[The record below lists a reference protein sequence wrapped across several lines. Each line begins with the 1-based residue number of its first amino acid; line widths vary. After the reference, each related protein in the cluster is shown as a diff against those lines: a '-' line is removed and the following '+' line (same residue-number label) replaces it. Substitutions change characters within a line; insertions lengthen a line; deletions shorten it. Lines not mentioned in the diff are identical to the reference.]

1 MEDIQKQGEHGLL
14 KMRILI
20 EELREKGAD
29 REKCDELENE
39 CEKSVEEMV
48 RLIGRSAKDRLVVIR
63 EFARFVE
70 IPWGEND
77 SSQYARVVAISF
89 GSGIYKGKYRGVYQI
104 NWNLNHSMNI
114 IGECMSAK
122 VNKENMLMSAM
133 IALVTA
139 AEAMG
144 IKWLAVHMGD
154 QDMYRCLKDGEYPS
168 ETFSQHLIDEVRRIQ
183 ARSKTTWKMI
193 TESFMERIEAQ
204 YGLIRRQKQIEVK
217 IEK

>member
-1 MEDIQKQGEHGLL
+1 
-14 KMRILI
+14 
-20 EELREKGAD
+20 
-29 REKCDELENE
+29 
-39 CEKSVEEMV
+39 
-48 RLIGRSAKDRLVVIR
+48 
-63 EFARFVE
+63 
-70 IPWGEND
+70 
-77 SSQYARVVAISF
+77 
-89 GSGIYKGKYRGVYQI
+89 
-104 NWNLNHSMNI
+104 
-114 IGECMSAK
+114 
-122 VNKENMLMSAM
+122 MSAM